1 MEKSLLIVESP
12 TKVRTIKKYLGPEF
26 DVRASLGHVK
36 DLPPSLLGVD
46 VEHDFK
52 PEFQI
57 ISGKN
62 KVLKDLRQAAQK
74 AKHIYLAPDRTVKA
88 KPLPG
93 ISPRNWPIQKKS
105 SIGSYFMSSPSGP
118 FKRPFSIRNHSMRT
132 GSSPSWPAG
141 FWTV

>member
-36 DLPPSLLGVD
+36 DLPPNLLGVD
-46 VEHDFK
+46 VENEFK

-57 ISGKN
+57 IPGKN

-74 AKHIYLAPDRTVKA
+74 AKHIYLAPDPDREGEA
-88 KPLPG
+88 
-93 ISPRNWPIQKKS
+93 I
-105 SIGSYFMSSPSGP
+105 
-118 FKRPFSIRNHSMRT
+118 
-132 GSSPSWPAG
+132 A
-141 FWTV
+141 